1 VREQHEMILSGP
13 AAGGGEEWVCVM
25 CSRRI
30 VLRWPPR
37 FQIVV
42 LDQGDASAIHA
53 GGKGGVAMG
62 TSEVRRMPVT
72 GEPSA
77 EVPDAEVHWLR
88 ENGIDWDG
96 LSA

>member
-1 VREQHEMILSGP
+1 MREQHEMILSGP

-25 CSRRI
+25 CTRRI
-30 VLRWPPR
+30 VLRWPPS

-42 LDQGDASAIHA
+42 LDPGNASAIHV
-53 GGKGGVAMG
+53 GGKGGVAMA
-62 TSEVRRMPVT
+62 TSEVRRIPVA
-72 GEPSA
+72 EEFSA
-77 EVPDAEVHWLR
+77 EVAGTEVDWLR